1 MGIALE
7 DLKTGQ
13 KVLTLS
19 PGAAAILA
27 DVAPAAG
34 SDFVFPAATGEG
46 HYQGVA
52 KVWAAARVRAGLSD
66 VRLHDLRHTFASF
79 GAGGGF
85 GLPVIG
91 KLLGHRNSATTARY
105 AHLADD
111 PLRKAND
118 WIGGQIGA
126 ALDRK
131 GAA

>member
-1 MGIALE
+1 M
-7 DLKTGQ
+7 
-13 KVLTLS
+13 LTLS

-27 DVAPAAG
+27 GVARVAG
-34 SDFVFPAATGEG
+34 SDFVFPAGKGED

-52 KVWAAARVRAGLSD
+52 KVWAAARKRAGLPD

-91 KLLGHRNSATTARY
+91 ALLGHRNSATTARY

-118 WIGGQIGA
+118 WIGGEIGA
-126 ALDRK
+126 ALDRR
-131 GAA
+131 AAG